1 MCVSSARRAEQ
12 QEIRDEEVR
21 MRGRHCRANPRV
33 FLQSDIITPHTQRLS
48 SFTMS
53 ASHICSKTLAVVRS
67 AGWPEPSHVGT
78 ARGAT
83 GARRLGR
90 KLLAER
96 AELGGPAGP
105 RRLRVVSE
113 AGVPGGA
120 GLDCPGVGIASPV
133 AVWGDVQAEWVG
145 GAI

>member
-1 MCVSSARRAEQ
+1 MCVTSARRAEQ

-105 RRLRVVSE
+105 RRLRVASE
-113 AGVPGGA
+113 AGVPRGA

-133 AVWGDVQAEWVG
+133 AVWGDVQAEWMG
-145 GAI
+145 RAI